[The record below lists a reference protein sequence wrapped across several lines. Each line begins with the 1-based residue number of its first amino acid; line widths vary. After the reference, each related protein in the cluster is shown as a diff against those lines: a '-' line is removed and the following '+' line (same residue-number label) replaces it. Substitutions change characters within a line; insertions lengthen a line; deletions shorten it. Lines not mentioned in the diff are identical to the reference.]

1 MSDRR
6 RFIKKAGIASLATIA
21 AGEVVFGKS
30 LPEGLE
36 LIGLA
41 QDQDLPSGVNPEM
54 SLLNDLPW
62 NIEAK
67 AHLLDDAI
75 TPADKFFIRNNGI
88 PPENPDPKT
97 WELTIEG
104 ESAVNSKIYTIDDLK
119 SQFKTYSYQLVVECG
134 GNGRHRCPAPAGA
147 RARTP
152 CASP

>member
-6 RFIKKAGIASLATIA
+6 GFIKKAGIASLATIA

-36 LIGLA
+36 LIGLV
-41 QDQDLPSGVNPEM
+41 QDQDRPSGVNPEM

-88 PPENPDPKT
+88 PPENPDQYGKT
-97 WELTIEG
+97 WELKIEG
-104 ESAVNSKIYTIDDLK
+104 ESAVNSRNYTIDDLK
-119 SQFKTYSYQLVVECG
+119 SKFKTYSYQLVVECG
-134 GNGRHRCPAPAGA
+134 GNGRS
-147 RARTP
+147 T
-152 CASP
+152 